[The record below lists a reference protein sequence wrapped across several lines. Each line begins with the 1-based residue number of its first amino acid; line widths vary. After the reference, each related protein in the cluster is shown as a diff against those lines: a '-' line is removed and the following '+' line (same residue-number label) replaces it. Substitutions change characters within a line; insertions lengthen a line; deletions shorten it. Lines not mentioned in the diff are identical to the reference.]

1 MPVTDRLSDKN
12 LIQLAKQQ
20 YENTKRSTIPSEIV
34 ELPSKGK
41 VYPKSNPLSK
51 GTVEM
56 RYMTAYDEDILT
68 NMSYIRSGTLFDKL
82 LSNLILDSVNIEDIL
97 PADKDA
103 LIIAARIHG
112 YGADYN
118 VIVTDPNSQTTLER
132 TLNLSKLK
140 MREFN
145 LESNDDGEFEYIAEG
160 IDIKFRFL
168 TKKQIDAISTERLN
182 SDFLKQ
188 AIIECNGSRDSA
200 DIENFIMYQ
209 MTPKESR
216 EFRTYVNNNMPGLL
230 LESEFE
236 GESGST
242 FKAGFQ
248 LGSNLFWV

>member
-12 LIQLAKQQ
+12 LIELAKQQ

-51 GTVEM
+51 GSVEM

-68 NMSYIRSGTLFDKL
+68 NVSYIRAGTMFDKL
-82 LSNLILDSVNIEDIL
+82 LTSLITEPVDIDNIIS
-97 PADKDA
+97 ADKDA
-103 LIIAARIHG
+103 LIIAARVHG
-112 YGADYN
+112 YGANYN
-118 VIVTDPNSQTTLER
+118 VIVTDPKTNTKLER

-140 MREFN
+140 QRNFD
-145 LESNDDGEFEYIAEG
+145 LQGNDAGEFEYVADG

-168 TKKQIDAISTERLN
+168 TKKQIDAISAEHIN

-188 AIIECNGSRDSA
+188 SIVECNGTRDVEE
-200 DIENFIMYQ
+200 IEKFIMYQ

-216 EFRTYVNNNMPGLL
+216 DFRMYVNNNMPGLL
-230 LESEFE
+230 LEAEFE
-236 GESGST
+236 GETGGT

-248 LGSNLFWV
+248 LGSDLFWV